1 MTIRIQIAR
10 LPHGDG
16 LPLPS
21 YATPGAAGM
30 DVVAAEDLDLA
41 PGQRHAVATG
51 FRLAIP
57 DGYEIQVRP
66 RSGLAFK
73 HGISVPNT
81 PGTIDS
87 DYRGEL
93 KILLINHG
101 AEPFAIPQG
110 FEIQVRPRSGLAFK
124 HGISV
129 PNTPGTIDSDYRGE
143 LKVLLIN
150 HGTEPFAIRRGE
162 RIAQLVPAAVT
173 LADFDEVADLD
184 DTDRGAGG
192 FGSTGQ

>member
-1 MTIRIQIAR
+1 MTVRIQITR
-10 LPHGDG
+10 LPHGEG

-30 DVVAAEDLDLA
+30 DVVAAEDLDLE

-51 FRLAIP
+51 FRVAIP
-57 DGYEIQVRP
+57 AGYEIQVRP

-93 KILLINHG
+93 KVLIINHG
-101 AEPFAIPQG
+101 AAPFA
-110 FEIQVRPRSGLAFK
+110 V
-124 HGISV
+124 
-129 PNTPGTIDSDYRGE
+129 
-143 LKVLLIN
+143 
-150 HGTEPFAIRRGE
+150 RRGE
-162 RIAQLVPAAVT
+162 RIAQLVPAAVIV
-173 LADFDEVADLD
+173 AEFDEVAELD
-184 DTDRGAGG
+184 DTDRGHGG

>member
-1 MTIRIQIAR
+1 VTIRIQISR
-10 LPHGDG
+10 LPHGEG

-30 DVVAAEDLDLA
+30 DVVAAEDIDLQ

-51 FRLAIP
+51 FRVAIP
-57 DGYEIQVRP
+57 DGFEIQVRP

-73 HGISVPNT
+73 HGVTVPNT

-93 KILLINHG
+93 KILMINHG
-101 AEPFAIPQG
+101 SEPFA
-110 FEIQVRPRSGLAFK
+110 V
-124 HGISV
+124 
-129 PNTPGTIDSDYRGE
+129 
-143 LKVLLIN
+143 
-150 HGTEPFAIRRGE
+150 RRGE

-173 LADFDEVADLD
+173 LASFDEVDDLD
-184 DTDRGAGG
+184 DTHRGHGG

>member
-1 MTIRIQIAR
+1 MTVRIQIAR
-10 LPHGDG
+10 LPHGEG
-16 LPLPS
+16 LSLPS

-30 DVVAAEDLDLA
+30 DVVAAEDIDLA

-51 FRLAIP
+51 YRVAIP
-57 DGYEIQVRP
+57 EGFEIQVRP

-101 AEPFAIPQG
+101 AE
-110 FEIQVRPRSGLAFK
+110 
-124 HGISV
+124 
-129 PNTPGTIDSDYRGE
+129 T
-143 LKVLLIN
+143 
-150 HGTEPFAIRRGE
+150 FAIRRGD

-173 LADFDEVADLD
+173 RAAFDEVDVLD
-184 DTDRGAGG
+184 DTDRGHGG